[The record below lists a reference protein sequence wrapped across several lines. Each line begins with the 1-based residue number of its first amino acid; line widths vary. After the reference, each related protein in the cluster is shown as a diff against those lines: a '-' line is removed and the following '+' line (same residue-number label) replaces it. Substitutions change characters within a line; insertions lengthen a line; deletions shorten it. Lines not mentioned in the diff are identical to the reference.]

1 MEKIITAKTV
11 EEAKATAAKAFGVP
25 ESALTF
31 EVLEEPKSG
40 LFGLFAKGEAKV
52 RATYTPVSDQ
62 EIVPPPVEYH
72 VSEDDL
78 ADQAAEAA
86 AAAADAVEETAEETA
101 EAAEETAAETVEAA
115 EEAAAADDAPIIEE
129 VAEDEAPAAVE
140 PVPDV
145 IEAVAVVAD
154 APAEPEAPVATEA
167 PAEKTAEE
175 KPARTP
181 LQQDEDL
188 ITGEPSEAALEKIER
203 AKNYLASILGAMGVE
218 AEFVVKAG
226 ADSAMIDIV
235 APNNGAVI
243 GKRGET
249 LDALQYLT
257 FMIANRG
264 DKEYY
269 RIILNSAGYR
279 ERRRKTLEELAG
291 KIARNVLKNGRMTKL
306 EPMNPYE
313 RRIIHS
319 AIAEIEGVSSRSE
332 GEEPYRRVVISSNNR
347 PQHRRRNDRD
357 GGNRSDRRGGGRPD
371 RRGGR
376 RNDRRDRRSDAPPQ
390 RMSMDSMKT
399 SFERDYKRPKED
411 DDINTGLY
419 GKIEF

>member
-1 MEKIITAKTV
+1 MTQIFNAKTV
-11 EEAKATAAKAFGVP
+11 EEARALAAKAYGVS
-25 ESALTF
+25 ESEITF
-31 EVLEEPKSG
+31 EVLEEPKKT
-40 LFGLFAKGEAKV
+40 LFGLLSTGEARV
-52 RATYTPVSDQ
+52 RATYRAAGNE
-62 EIVPPPVEYH
+62 EIVPPVVDYGEVKEDGSPALEADAPAEEAAKEEAPAEEEAPVE
-72 VSEDDL
+72 
-78 ADQAAEAA
+78 EAP
-86 AAAADAVEETAEETA
+86 VEEAP
-101 EAAEETAAETVEAA
+101 AETVETEEVAASEEEVSEVVDVEEYTEVSNAQIAEEIAAAEEKAAAQETAPAEAQEKAA
-115 EEAAAADDAPIIEE
+115 EEAA
-129 VAEDEAPAAVE
+129 
-140 PVPDV
+140 
-145 IEAVAVVAD
+145 
-154 APAEPEAPVATEA
+154 PE
-167 PAEKTAEE
+167 K
-175 KPARTP
+175 KPM
-181 LQQDEDL
+181 QQDEDL

-226 ADSAMIDIV
+226 AESAMIDIV